1 MVQTQYFES
10 FNHCELQDRSTF
22 DLVLIL
28 QNCCFASKNGE
39 SSDDI
44 YNRVVDFLKNLR
56 NQSVRIDEKI
66 PNILIVAHAG
76 SIHDLIPAMF
86 AEIKTKV
93 PENLNVK
100 NGLRKNT
107 AYVKMKMEISIN
119 DFAVTSVEC
128 EGTFYTAHLAN
139 LDNLESSFQST
150 YKHSKISK

>member
-1 MVQTQYFES
+1 ME
-10 FNHCELQDRSTF
+10 
-22 DLVLIL
+22 
-28 QNCCFASKNGE
+28 
-39 SSDDI
+39 
-44 YNRVVDFLKNLR
+44 RVVDFLKNLR
-56 NQSVRIDEKI
+56 KQSVLIDEKI

-86 AEIKTKV
+86 AEIKIKV